1 MAEHTAFA
9 NTSAPPKTAPKL
21 GLSARV
27 LLAALTAL
35 AFSAALGTA
44 FTLWQDRRM
53 AAIELQTN
61 LAGTARV
68 LGAEIAAGG
77 APDAARLAALFNG
90 SRHVRVSVWGPDG
103 RIRGVSRIF
112 TRDSRPP
119 GWFEAL
125 LDPHVPGQTLALA
138 DGGRVELTP
147 DPANEIGE
155 DWSGLMD
162 ALLVGGVFIV
172 SAALIV
178 HLAVGRALAPLSAV
192 SAAFKRVE
200 AGHFGARVAPAGP
213 PEVAMLAAGF
223 NAMADRLAA
232 ADEDNSRLQAEL
244 VRLQEEERAEFARDL
259 HDEIGPYLFAVGI
272 DAAAVGQAAQA
283 QGLADVAERAGLIAS
298 AVAHMQGQVRQ
309 MLARLRPL
317 RAVELGLAPALTDLA
332 AFWRARRGAVAF
344 TLALDLGEEID
355 LAAGARETLY
365 RVAQE
370 AVTNAVR
377 HGGPSHVSIALF
389 RTPGAVTLKVA
400 DDGLGAR
407 ATNGRIGFG
416 LLGMRERMDALAG
429 QLYIEAGPGGR
440 GWSVTARLPL
450 AGETVR
456 APEPTEAS

>member
-1 MAEHTAFA
+1 MAGGADPPWNA
-9 NTSAPPKTAPKL
+9 IRAPALQKL
-21 GLSARV
+21 RLSARV
-27 LLAALTAL
+27 LLATLVALTL
-35 AFSAALGTA
+35 SAALGA
-44 FTLWQDRRM
+44 AYTLWQDRRM

-61 LAGTARV
+61 MAGAARV
-68 LGAEIAAGG
+68 LSAEIGRGG
-77 APDAARLAALFNG
+77 AMDDARLAALFNG
-90 SRHVRVSVWGPDG
+90 SRHVRVSVLGPEG
-103 RIRGVSRIF
+103 RIRAVSRVF

-119 GWFEAL
+119 GWFEAV

-138 DGGRVELTP
+138 DGGQVLLMP

-155 DWSGLMD
+155 DWSGLVD
-162 ALLVGGVFIV
+162 ALLVGGVFIL

-213 PEVAMLAAGF
+213 PEVATLALGF

-232 ADEDNSRLQAEL
+232 ADEDNRRLQAEL
-244 VRLQEEERAEFARDL
+244 LRLQDVERADFARDL

-283 QGLADVAERAGLIAS
+283 RGLTDAAERAGLIAS

-309 MLARLRPL
+309 MLARLRPV
-317 RAVELGLAPALTDLA
+317 RAVELGLEPALTDLV
-332 AFWRARRGAVAF
+332 AFWRARRRNVAF
-344 TLALDLGEEID
+344 ELTLELGDEID
-355 LAAGARETLY
+355 LGAEAREALY

-377 HGGPSHVSIALF
+377 HGAPSKVSIALI
-389 RTPGAVTLKVA
+389 RAPGAVTLKVA

-416 LLGMRERMDALAG
+416 LLGMRERVDALAG
-429 QLYIEAGPGGR
+429 ELYIETGPSGR

-450 AGETVR
+450 AGEAVR
-456 APEPTEAS
+456 PTELMEAE

>member
-1 MAEHTAFA
+1 MADQTALP
-9 NTSAPPKTAPKL
+9 SKTERQKAEPQL

-27 LLAALTAL
+27 LLATLTAL
-35 AFSAALGTA
+35 IFSAALGA
-44 FTLWQDRRM
+44 GFTLWQDRRM

-61 LAGTARV
+61 LAATDRV
-68 LGAEIAAGG
+68 ASVEAGRVGAM
-77 APDAARLAALFNG
+77 DDSRFAALFNG
-90 SRHVRVSVWGPDG
+90 SRHVRVTVFGPDG
-103 RIRGVSRIF
+103 RTRAVSRLF

-125 LDPHVPGQTLALA
+125 LDPHVPGQTLVLA

-178 HLAVGRALAPLSAV
+178 HLAVDRALAPLSAV
-192 SAAFKRVE
+192 SVAFKRVE
-200 AGHFGARVAPAGP
+200 AGNFGARVAPAGP
-213 PEVAMLAAGF
+213 PEVAALALGF

-244 VRLQEEERAEFARDL
+244 LRLQDEERAQFARDL

-272 DAAAVGQAAQA
+272 DAAAMGQAARA
-283 QGLADVAERAGLIAS
+283 QGLTDAADRAGLIAS
-298 AVAHMQGQVRQ
+298 AVVHMQRQVRQ
-309 MLARLRPL
+309 MLARLRPV
-317 RAVELGLAPALTDLA
+317 RAVELGLAPALTDLI
-332 AFWRARRGAVAF
+332 AFWRARRPDVAF
-344 TLALDLGEEID
+344 TLTLELGDEID
-355 LAAGARETLY
+355 LGANARVALY

-377 HGGPSHVSIALF
+377 HGEPSHVSIALG
-389 RTPGAVTLKVA
+389 RSLGAVTLKVA

-416 LLGMRERMDALAG
+416 LLGMRERVDALAG
-429 QLYIEAGPGGR
+429 ELYIETGPGGR

-450 AGETVR
+450 AGEIVR
-456 APEPTEAS
+456 PSEPMEAS

>member
-1 MAEHTAFA
+1 MLR
-9 NTSAPPKTAPKL
+9 PGQVKL

-35 AFSAALGTA
+35 VFSAALGAA

-68 LGAEIAAGG
+68 LNVEIGQDGAVE
-77 APDAARLAALFNG
+77 DARLAALFNG
-90 SRHVRVSVWGPDG
+90 SRHVRVSVVSPNG
-103 RIRGVSRIF
+103 RIRAVSRVY

-125 LDPHVPGQTLALA
+125 LDPHVPSQALALA
-138 DGGRVELTP
+138 DGGRVVLTP

-162 ALLVGGVFIV
+162 AALVGGVFIM

-178 HLAVGRALAPLSAV
+178 HLAVGRALAPLNAV

-200 AGHFGARVAPAGP
+200 AGNFGARVTPAGP
-213 PEVAMLAAGF
+213 PEVAALASGF

-232 ADEDNSRLQAEL
+232 SDEDNSRLQAEL
-244 VRLQEEERAEFARDL
+244 VRLQDEERADFAREL

-272 DAAAVGQAAQA
+272 DAAAVGRAAQA
-283 QGLADVAERAGLIAS
+283 QGLTDAAERAGLIAS

-309 MLARLRPL
+309 MLARLRPV
-317 RAVELGLAPALTDLA
+317 RAVELGLAPALTDLV
-332 AFWRARRGAVAF
+332 AFWRARRSGVSF
-344 TLALDLGEEID
+344 ELKMDLGDEID
-355 LAAGARETLY
+355 LGADAREALY
-365 RVAQE
+365 RIAQE

-377 HGGPSHVSIALF
+377 HGEPSHVRIALG
-389 RTPGAVTLKVA
+389 RAPGAVTLKVA

-407 ATNGRIGFG
+407 ATNGRIGYG
-416 LLGMRERMDALAG
+416 LLGMRERVDALAG
-429 QLYIEAGPGGR
+429 ELYIEAGPGGR
-440 GWSVTARLPL
+440 GWSVIARLPL
-450 AGETVR
+450 ASE
-456 APEPTEAS
+456 ALQPSEPMEAG